1 MAPVSIDI
9 ADCPADVVEH
19 ERKIAIEAMKQD
31 PKNANKP
38 EEILAKIAEGKMR
51 KFYEEN
57 TLLNQVVVGE
67 KETIADFIHK
77 TDKEATVIAYKRF
90 ALGE

>member
-1 MAPVSIDI
+1 ID
-9 ADCPADVVEH
+9 
-19 ERKIAIEAMKQD
+19 IEAMKQD
-31 PKNANKP
+31 PKNATKP
-38 EEILAKIAEGKMR
+38 EEILEKIAEGKMR

-67 KETIADFIHK
+67 KETIAEYLRKAAKD
-77 TDKEATVIAYKRF
+77 ATVVAYKRF

>member
-1 MAPVSIDI
+1 
-9 ADCPADVVEH
+9 
-19 ERKIAIEAMKQD
+19 
-31 PKNANKP
+31 
-38 EEILAKIAEGKMR
+38 MR

-77 TDKEATVIAYKRF
+77 TDTVATVIAYKRF